1 MNMFAAFLSDG
12 YKLTHPDMYADGTE
26 VVCANLTPR
35 GDKIYRRTCTRY
47 YDGKLAVVGHQGA
60 ILEIVENWD
69 SFFKMDKGI
78 AIARYKLLCD
88 NYFGYSVV
96 TTDRLAR
103 LHDLGYLPLEIRTL
117 DEGTKVNMGVP
128 VLTIRN
134 TVDHAFWLV
143 NFLET
148 VISNLTWKPST
159 AATIAQEYRAI
170 LTDFA
175 NRTGTPL
182 SVVDIQAHSFADR
195 GLSGPEDAARTGF
208 GHATSFLG
216 SDSLGGV
223 MYAQEYYKAGNFVSC
238 SVPATEHAVSTSN
251 ILRIESEL
259 ANHVYSFKN
268 DEQYDIYF
276 QMRNAE
282 EDSRLIAEIM
292 FMYELMLKFP
302 VGILSYVADSFD
314 FYGLITRGLPYLKDV
329 IMRRESNGV
338 TPGRLVIRPDSGDPL
353 TVLCGEKVTFV
364 PHTTADIIACEDDA
378 EDSINDVGY
387 DVVQGMDGSTE
398 FSFLVESSDGDV
410 IRISGET
417 CGSRSYGGVYMQGYS
432 AEVTEL
438 TPEERGAVS
447 LLMDIFGYTVTDKG
461 FKLLDDHI
469 GLIYGDSITTQRCL
483 SILERLESMQYASG
497 NVMFGVGSFT
507 YQCVTRDTFG
517 FAVKATYTRVNGKA
531 IPIFKDPKTDSGKKS
546 AKGLLFVHGGLA
558 GIPELQDDVTEAQ
571 FESEENLLKVRFL
584 NGSFY
589 NMTSLEAIRAQLMV

>member
-1 MNMFAAFLSDG
+1 MNLFAAFLSDG
-12 YKLTHPDMYADGTE
+12 YKLGHPDMYAEGTE
-26 VVCANLTPR
+26 VVCSNLTPR

-60 ILEIVENWD
+60 IIEIVENWD
-69 SFFKMDKGI
+69 AFFKMDKGI

-88 NYFGYSVV
+88 HYFGYEIV

-159 AATIAQEYRAI
+159 AATIAQEYRAM
-170 LTDFA
+170 LKDFA
-175 NRTGTPL
+175 IRTGTPL
-182 SVVDIQAHSFADR
+182 DVVNVQAHNFADR

-208 GHATSFLG
+208 GHATSHFG

-251 ILRIESEL
+251 ILRIEQEIS
-259 ANHVYSFKN
+259 NHVYQYVN
-268 DEQYDIYF
+268 HEQREICITMYNNHEDI
-276 QMRNAE
+276 
-282 EDSRLIAEIM
+282 RLIAEIM

-302 VGILSYVADSFD
+302 IGILSYVADSFD
-314 FYGLITRGLPYLKDV
+314 FYGLISRGLPYLKDV

-353 TVLCGEKVTFV
+353 SVLCGVKVHKMKV
-364 PHTTADIIACEDDA
+364 
-378 EDSINDVGY
+378 
-387 DVVQGMDGSTE
+387 
-398 FSFLVESSDGDV
+398 
-410 IRISGET
+410 
-417 CGSRSYGGVYMQGYS
+417 
-432 AEVTEL
+432 EVTTQDEMEDTLKDMAHYAFDLDDYDDEDELSFYVEDLDGNVLKVNGSAYREYDHTMHFQFDSVEPYEL
-438 TPEERGAVS
+438 TIEERGAISV
-447 LLMDIFGYTVTDKG
+447 LMDIFGYTETSTG
-461 FKLLDDHI
+461 HKLLDDHI

-483 SILERLESMQYASG
+483 SILERMEKMGFASG

-517 FAVKATYTRVNGKA
+517 FAVKATYTRVNGQN
-531 IPIFKDPKTDSGKKS
+531 IPIFKDPKTDQSKKS

-571 FESEENLLKVRFL
+571 FESEENLLKIRFL

-589 NMTSLEAIRAQLMV
+589 SLTSLEVIRSRLMN

>member
-1 MNMFAAFLSDG
+1 MNLFAAFLSDG
-12 YKLTHPDMYADGTE
+12 YKLGHPDMYADGTE
-26 VVCANLTPR
+26 VVCSNLTPR
-35 GDKIYRRTCTRY
+35 SDKIYRRSCTRY
-47 YDGKLAVVGHQGA
+47 YDGKLAVVGLQGA

-69 SFFKMDKGI
+69 QFFKMDKGI

-96 TTDRLAR
+96 TTDRLAK

-159 AATIAQEYRAI
+159 AATIAQEYRAM

-175 NRTGTPL
+175 NRTGTHL

-195 GLSGPEDAARTGF
+195 GLSGPEDSARTGF
-208 GHATSFLG
+208 GHASSFFG
-216 SDSLGGV
+216 SDSLGAV
-223 MYAQEYYKAGNFVSC
+223 LYAQQYYKASNFVSC

-251 ILRIESEL
+251 ILRIEDEIVSGNYVFKTTEQQNIFTRMF
-259 ANHVYSFKN
+259 ANC
-268 DEQYDIYF
+268 
-276 QMRNAE
+276 
-282 EDSRLIAEIM
+282 EDNRLIAEIM

-314 FYGLITRGLPYLKDV
+314 FYGLITRGLPYMKDV

-353 TVLCGEKVTFV
+353 TVLCGIKVHDL
-364 PHTTADIIACEDDA
+364 PHTFAELDDRDDEAVYSIMDI
-378 EDSINDVGY
+378 SHPYV
-387 DVVQGMDGSTE
+387 DGQDGGSEVE
-398 FSFLVESSDGDV
+398 FFVKTSDGL
-410 IRISGET
+410 ICKIEG
-417 CGSRSYGGVYMQGYS
+417 
-432 AEVTEL
+432 EVTRDRYYDMCSLDGFSVSEVEL
-438 TPEERGAVS
+438 TVEQRGAISV
-447 LLMDIFGYTVTDKG
+447 LMDIFGYTETSTG
-461 FKLLDDHI
+461 HKLLDDHI

-483 SILERLESMQYASG
+483 SILERMESMGYASG
-497 NVMFGVGSFT
+497 NAMFGVGSFT

-517 FAVKATYTRVNGKA
+517 FAVKATFTRVNGKA
-531 IPIFKDPKTDSGKKS
+531 IPIFKDPKTDSDKKS
-546 AKGLLFVHGGLA
+546 AKGLLFVNSGLA
-558 GIPELQDDVTEAQ
+558 RIPELQDDVTEAQ

-589 NMTSLEAIRAQLMV
+589 SMTSLEVIRSKLMA